1 MAANPAR
8 AARSAAPVP
17 DACPCGQLSA
27 QRQPLAFADCCGRY
41 IAHFDITPAP
51 DAEHLMRSRYSA
63 FVRGQVDYLLATWHP
78 SQRPD
83 TLELE
88 PHAQWLGLE
97 VRQHRVLDADHAQ
110 VAFVARYRVAGRA
123 VRLQENS
130 RFVRE
135 AGRWYYLDAAGQ

>member
-1 MAANPAR
+1 M
-8 AARSAAPVP
+8 
-17 DACPCGQLSA
+17 
-27 QRQPLAFADCCGRY
+27 FWIY
-41 IAHFDITPAP
+41 
-51 DAEHLMRSRYSA
+51 
-63 FVRGQVDYLLATWHP
+63 ATKP
-78 SQRPD
+78 
-83 TLELE
+83 
-88 PHAQWLGLE
+88 GLE